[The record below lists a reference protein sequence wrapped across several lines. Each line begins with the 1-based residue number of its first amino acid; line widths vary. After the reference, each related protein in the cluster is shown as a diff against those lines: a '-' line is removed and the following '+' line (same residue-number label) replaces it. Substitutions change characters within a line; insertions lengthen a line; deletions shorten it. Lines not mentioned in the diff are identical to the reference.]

1 MSLLFNIN
9 AKKKPTKENIF
20 LYTGHFGYLFTQ
32 IHETLFC
39 KDTVYIQDK
48 DNKKY
53 LTLLY

>member
-39 KDTVYIQDK
+39 KDTVYLQDK